1 MKALAITILLVTI
14 FFSCKKSTENKA
26 TCFSDIT
33 TVRTINSKPTAIQLL
48 NNQYYIV
55 EQLTIDTKLLPCNL
69 ADEFKVNN
77 LLVTVTGGVKNTIQ
91 NGTCCTENFVITKSQ
106 NKILYTFIS
115 FLGKKY

>member
-14 FFSCKKSTENKA
+14 FFSCKKSTENNT

-33 TVRTINSKPTAIQLL
+33 TVRSIIDKPASIQLI

-77 LLVTVTGGVKNTIQ
+77 LLVTVAGEVKNTIQ
-91 NGTCCTENFVITKSQ
+91 NGPCCTENFVITKIT
-106 NKILYTFIS
+106 K
-115 FLGKKY
+115 